1 MNRWREMAVIASFA
15 TLSAWSL
22 PSAGAPRV
30 AVDIDVAPP
39 APQYEVIPPSREGYV
54 WSPGYW
60 RWDDEHHR
68 HAWVGGEYIH
78 GRHGEHWVPH
88 HWSERNGRWHLDDGH
103 WERG

>member
-15 TLSAWSL
+15 TVSVWSA
-22 PSAGAPRV
+22 PSFAARV
-30 AVDIDVAPP
+30 EVEIAPP
-39 APQYEVIPPSREGYV
+39 PPQYEVVPPPRAGYV
-54 WSPGYW
+54 WAPGYW

-78 GRHGEHWVPH
+78 ERHGEHWVPH
-88 HWSERNGRWHLDDGH
+88 RWSEHDGRWHFEDGH